1 MGTDPAASLDRVPSL
16 IHLNGPPAIGKSTLS
31 ALWAERH
38 PGTLN
43 LDIDALHHLVG
54 GWRDLGGRTHD
65 ILRPVAL
72 AMASAHLAGGRD
84 VVLPQCLTTVAEIV
98 EFEDVARSHG
108 ADFREVILLASRT
121 EAVAR
126 FNGRADAGE
135 WDQHNRR
142 VVAAHGG
149 DAFLADL
156 HSRLQILQ
164 ALRPDALLVP
174 SAAGAVE
181 ATYAALV
188 RALDE
193 AEPRPE
199 R

>member
-1 MGTDPAASLDRVPSL
+1 MPSL

-43 LDIDALHHLVG
+43 LDIDALHPLVG
-54 GWRDLGGRTHD
+54 GWRDLGGRVHD
-65 ILRPVAL
+65 VLRPVAL

-84 VVLPQCLTTVAEIV
+84 VVLPQCLTTVAEIAA
-98 EFEDVARSHG
+98 FEGAARDHG
-108 ADFREVILLASRT
+108 ADFREVILLAEPA

-126 FNGRADAGE
+126 FDRREVVGE
-135 WDQHNRR
+135 WDEHNRR

-149 DAFLADL
+149 PDFLAGL
-156 HSRLQILQ
+156 YEKLL
-164 ALRPDALLVP
+164 ALREARP
-174 SAAGAVE
+174 SAVVVHAAAGAVDE
-181 ATYAALV
+181 TYAALA

-193 AEPRPE
+193 AEPV
-199 R
+199 